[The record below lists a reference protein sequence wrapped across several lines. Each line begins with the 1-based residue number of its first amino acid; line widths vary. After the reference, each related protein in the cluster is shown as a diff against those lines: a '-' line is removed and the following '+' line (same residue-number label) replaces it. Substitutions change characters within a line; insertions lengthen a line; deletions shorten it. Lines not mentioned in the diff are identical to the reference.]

1 MSKNIILEAL
11 KDFLAEHRSELR
23 KYVLLS
29 LASPISE
36 VLLPHFYGKVIDS
49 LSKSIAKNVF
59 ADNKSNIFA
68 ILGLWL
74 LSQGMSTSLDMLDT
88 DFIPKLTGHFRDMA
102 VSKILKYYE
111 DKGDDLEI
119 GDLLCKILRLPT
131 LIRDLFYQFRTYI
144 IPVILILISATG
156 YLYYL
161 DKGLGLLMLSGLIIF
176 FYVLYKFA
184 QESIIE
190 NNVSIQKFDALHEE
204 IIDILSNA
212 TNIHNSNK
220 LKEELDRL
228 AEKQAPFNESF
239 KMSLYRISLFKRI
252 FSTTFFGIFSV
263 LSAYIIKLYSE
274 KKIDVAS
281 TSSALIVLL
290 FIIVNLTD
298 LSNNIR
304 DFIFN
309 ISGIIDIQNFMNKMD
324 TPPTVPQNYD
334 ENIRFLNGAITFDNA
349 TIVTDGG
356 NVLAKNLNFKIP
368 SGQLTV
374 LKGPVGSGKS
384 SILKAI
390 IKNRRLESGDISIGG
405 VSIKEISPVDIRKYV
420 AYVPQHPVLFNRPII
435 ENILYGTNGTEP
447 DVINIIARYNLT
459 EIGVNDLHRDAGKNG
474 NALSGGQKQIVLIL
488 RFLLRNSPIVL
499 FDEPTSSLSP
509 SLKSNILN
517 LLQGMNDGT
526 RTILITTHD
535 EDVMKLANNTIN
547 LRNA

>member
-1 MSKNIILEAL
+1 MSKNNIFENL
-11 KDFLAEHRSELR
+11 KVFLGEHRNEVR

-59 ADNKSNIFA
+59 TDNKSNIFA

-111 DKGDDLEI
+111 EKGDDLEI

-131 LIRDLFYQFRTYI
+131 LMRDLFYQFRTYI
-144 IPVILILISATG
+144 VPVILILTSATG

-176 FYVLYKFA
+176 FFVLYKFA

-190 NNVSIQKFDALHEE
+190 NKISIQKFDALHEE
-204 IIDILSNA
+204 IIDVLSNA

-228 AEKQAPFNESF
+228 AEKQSPFNESF

-274 KKIDVAS
+274 KKVDVAS

-309 ISGIIDIQNFMNKMD
+309 ISGIIDIQNFMDKMD
-324 TPPTVPQNYD
+324 TPQASQKYD
-334 ENIRFLNGAITFDNA
+334 ENIRFLNNGIVFDNA
-349 TIVTDGG
+349 TIVTDEG

-368 SGQLTV
+368 SGQITV

-390 IKNRRLESGDISIGG
+390 IKNRRLESGDIAIGG

-447 DVINIIARYNLT
+447 DVIKMIAHYNLT
-459 EIGVNDLHRDAGKNG
+459 EIGVNDLHRAAGKNG

-509 SLKSNILN
+509 LLKSNILN

-547 LRNA
+547 LRKV